1 MCDTPKLNEAA
12 DGGLRPTT
20 CSPSLRMIRLVI
32 QLVDTPGN
40 RLAMDAIH
48 GYAKKK
54 KVQGP
59 HGALK
64 REDVQ
69 VIELQTTRPQKSPE
83 NESR

>member
-1 MCDTPKLNEAA
+1 
-12 DGGLRPTT
+12 
-20 CSPSLRMIRLVI
+20 MIRLVI

-40 RLAMDAIH
+40 RVAMDAIH

-69 VIELQTTRPQKSPE
+69 VIELQTTRPPKSQE
-83 NESR
+83 NVNVDLPDTAAQDSTSKSNNPAVSG